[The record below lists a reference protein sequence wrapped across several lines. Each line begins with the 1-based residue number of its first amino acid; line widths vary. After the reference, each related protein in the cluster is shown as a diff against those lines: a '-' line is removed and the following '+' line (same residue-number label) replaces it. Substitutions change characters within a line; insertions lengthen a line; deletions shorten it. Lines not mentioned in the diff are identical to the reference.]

1 MDTRWETP
9 AGLAELAVVGNP
21 AIQVGGR
28 DVSDIL
34 HDLAVSYVDSDMAV
48 PEMPAAPVA
57 IAGRGALHTDDHA
70 DFQLAA
76 VGTGAEA
83 QVLAAGVPAGAGES
97 CVLIDVGHPRGAVTR
112 TG

>member
-9 AGLAELAVVGNP
+9 SGLAELAVIGNP

-28 DVSDIL
+28 DVADVL
-34 HDLAVSYVDSDMAV
+34 HDLAVSYVDSDMPV

-57 IAGRGALHTDDHA
+57 IAGRGALHADDHA

-76 VGTGAEA
+76 VGAGAEA
-83 QVLAAGVPAGAGES
+83 QVLAAGVPTGAGKS
-97 CVLIDVGHPRGAVTR
+97 CVLVDI
-112 TG
+112 